1 MFHVSNKKPPWVFF
15 NPSIHYPILKSYSLH
30 GWRFSAIFR
39 IGEIICE
46 IPEISGGWSKQRD
59 AAAARPLPLVL
70 SAAAGCRLT
79 DVDGNSYI
87 DYTLA
92 WGPLILT
99 RASRD
104 CGGGTDADCEGHPL
118 RRKS

>member
-59 AAAARPLPLVL
+59 AAAARPLPHPAAYSTRQISLGYLAGGV
-70 SAAAGCRLT
+70 SSGMRRRPDRCRWFCPPPPAAAL
-79 DVDGNSYI
+79 
-87 DYTLA
+87 
-92 WGPLILT
+92 P
-99 RASRD
+99 
-104 CGGGTDADCEGHPL
+104 
-118 RRKS
+118 